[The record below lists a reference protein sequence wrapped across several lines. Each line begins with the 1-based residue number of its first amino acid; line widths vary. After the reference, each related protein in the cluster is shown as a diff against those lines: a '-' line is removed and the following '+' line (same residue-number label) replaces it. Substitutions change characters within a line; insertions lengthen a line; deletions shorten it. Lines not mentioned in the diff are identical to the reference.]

1 MLRLFLA
8 ALILFALP
16 SCIGKGPFQ
25 QVQLCLHDQASTD
38 LFIQT
43 MKEISLAH
51 GMKFTDRSIETNREL
66 TTLNVKPNYEV
77 MNISGIRKDGVS
89 WGAGNTGLSA
99 FEVSIGFGE
108 GSNPSGA
115 HEFANAVIDALE
127 QRWDIY
133 RVPENQGA
141 FPRCNAQKPNNSF
154 KPTPLRGVG
163 KAS

>member
-25 QVQLCLHDQASTD
+25 QVQLCLHDRASTD
-38 LFIQT
+38 LFIQI

-77 MNISGIRKDGVS
+77 MNISGIGKDGVS
-89 WGAGNTGLSA
+89 WGAGNTGLSE

-115 HEFANAVIDALE
+115 HAFANAVIDALE